1 MAAQR
6 DYYQLLGVAESA
18 GTDEIKKAF
27 RRLAKQY
34 HPDRNPNNPQA
45 AERFKEINEAHD
57 VLSDP
62 AKRKQYDQLR
72 RYGAFAGAG
81 RYGGAG
87 RGPGRGGSGAGPAD
101 SGIEFDLSDLGSFGG
116 LGDLFSSIFGKRGG
130 GRMEEAEDEVEAT
143 VSVPFRVAA
152 LGGKVPVTLPMAEV
166 CPTCGG
172 DGAAPG
178 ATISVC
184 PECQGRGTISFGQG
198 GFAVNRPCPVCRGKG
213 RVPSARCATCQGAGE
228 VRVEKR
234 LIITVPPGTEDGT
247 RMRLKGQGTKGK
259 GDLVVQFQVEPDRF
273 FRREGLDLVCTA
285 PINLAQAL
293 LGSRIKARAL
303 AGQALVSSTDR
314 CTAGSTAS
322 RGMARN
328 PKRGKNPP
336 AVSVSRYT
344 LLILC
349 RRASARAWRVS
360 SWPRPWPRSSG
371 ATATERSRA
380 HSR

>member
-1 MAAQR
+1 
-6 DYYQLLGVAESA
+6 
-18 GTDEIKKAF
+18 
-27 RRLAKQY
+27 
-34 HPDRNPNNPQA
+34 
-45 AERFKEINEAHD
+45 

-130 GRMEEAEDEVEAT
+130 GRMEEAEDEVET
-143 VSVPFRVAA
+143 TLSVPFRVAA

-273 FRREGLDLVCTA
+273 FRREGLDLVCTV

-293 LGSRIKARAL
+293 LGSRIKVRTL
-303 AGQALVSSTDR
+303 EGRHVVLKVPPGTQHGQKFRIAGQGIEKNGRRGDQYVEVRVEIPDRLTPEQQAALKAFAEK
-314 CTAGSTAS
+314 AGL
-322 RGMARN
+322 
-328 PKRGKNPP
+328 K
-336 AVSVSRYT
+336 Y
-344 LLILC
+344 
-349 RRASARAWRVS
+349 
-360 SWPRPWPRSSG
+360 
-371 ATATERSRA
+371 
-380 HSR
+380 